1 MLIERRSLV
10 SGLIRTL
17 DLPVTEEQIE
27 AWENGALIQDA
38 MPNLT
43 SAHREFLLTG
53 ITDEEWE
60 ETFPPEAEGDKG
72 NEEDAVDNEPAF

>member
-1 MLIERRSLV
+1 MIIERRSLI

-38 MPNLT
+38 MPSLNN
-43 SAHREFLLTG
+43 AHREFLLTG
-53 ITDEEWE
+53 ITDEEWN
-60 ETFPPEAEGDKG
+60 ETIYY
-72 NEEDAVDNEPAF
+72 EDNAHEDERHSEYFSD

>member
-1 MLIERRSLV
+1 MLIQRRSLI

-38 MPNLT
+38 MPNLNT
-43 SAHREFLLTG
+43 AQREFLLTG
-53 ITDEEWE
+53 ITDDEWN
-60 ETFPPEAEGDKG
+60 ETFPPEDDEA
-72 NEEDAVDNEPAF
+72 DNEYFSD